1 MDIISQPYQTMEHDP
16 TRKRTE
22 CDTDMSKEISTRPR
36 RGAAMRARQ
45 QLAKQLCPA
54 QKCRELTAN

>member
-1 MDIISQPYQTMEHDP
+1 MEHDP
-16 TRKRTE
+16 TRKGTE

-45 QLAKQLCPA
+45 QLAEQLCPA
-54 QKCRELTAN
+54 RKCRELTAN